1 MFFFKYKKLPVVSSA
16 PGTFL
21 SAPRNEFFR
30 ETYVER
36 CLGVTF
42 GEFPKPAGQ
51 ADNWRVK
58 CEEVMVNYLENIGF
72 FTIFLKG
79 TGLLVVRGFKLMEI
93 NNNLDFSR

>member
-1 MFFFKYKKLPVVSSA
+1 MAFFCLCFFFNTKKLPVVSSA

-36 CLGVTF
+36 CLGVSF

-58 CEEVMVNYLENIGF
+58 CEEVMVNYLGKHRNFWPF
-72 FTIFLKG
+72 F
-79 TGLLVVRGFKLMEI
+79 
-93 NNNLDFSR
+93 